1 MSLAN
6 DSAKL
11 VFVLGGLVYAFCA
24 ALSDVAHTIYR
35 VAVTPGL

>member
-11 VFVLGGLVYAFCA
+11 VFVLGGLVYAFCDA
-24 ALSDVAHTIYR
+24 VNDVTLTIYR
-35 VAVTPGL
+35 VA